1 MTIQF
6 RMAAKTNMGMVRTNN
21 EDNFQAS
28 NNLAEGQWSWT
39 NNQLCTLSNK
49 GALMVVADGMGGM
62 NAGEVASEKAI
73 ATVRKYFSPTVLTDD
88 VTGGSPSIEKHL
100 KETIIAADAEI
111 KKESKTDVSKEGMGT
126 TIVMAWIIGDKCYIA
141 WCGDS
146 RAYVYNPQK
155 GLKRLSKDHSYVQE
169 LVDGGQLT
177 DDDAFDHPDNNI
189 ITRSLGDANKKAV
202 PELLKSPYSLQKE
215 DIILLCSDGLS
226 GMLHDTEMEQII
238 KENTDN
244 LDKCVDAL
252 IQAACDVGGHDNI
265 TLTACQIT
273 DIKRES
279 EQTSRPIV
287 RTSRKQWCIGLSA
300 LLIFIVGYVIGYMVH
315 CPMARDVVVPATETL
330 YQENIEV
337 NKIDTSE
344 NKIPILEHKLQLHQ
358 LADTLQKGDT
368 IRLKYNYTIVKRN
381 Q

>member
-1 MTIQF
+1 
-6 RMAAKTNMGMVRTNN
+6 MAAKTNVGMVRTNN

-28 NNLAEGQWSWT
+28 NNLADGLWSWT
-39 NNQLCTLSNK
+39 NNQLCTLGNK

-73 ATVRKYFSPTVLTDD
+73 ATVRKYFSPTALTDE
-88 VTGGSPSIEKHL
+88 VTSTSSSIEKYL
-100 KETIIAADAEI
+100 KETIVAADAEI

-126 TIVMAWIIGDKCYIA
+126 TIVMAWIKDDKCYIA

-146 RAYVYNPQK
+146 RAYVYNPQT

-169 LVDGGQLT
+169 LVDNGQLT

-189 ITRSLGDANKKAV
+189 ITRSLGDTNKKAV
-202 PELLKSPYSLQKE
+202 PELLKSPYCLQKE

-226 GMLHDTEMEQII
+226 GMLHDAEMERII

-244 LDKCVDAL
+244 LDKCIDAL
-252 IQAACDVGGHDNI
+252 IQAACDAGGHDNI

-273 DIKRES
+273 EIKHEPKQASIPTEHR
-279 EQTSRPIV
+279 
-287 RTSRKQWCIGLSA
+287 RKRQWYTLWLA
-300 LLIFIVGYVIGYMVH
+300 LFTLIVGYIIGYMSPHPIGNDTAIPV
-315 CPMARDVVVPATETL
+315 ADTL
-330 YQENIEV
+330 YQENIKVET
-337 NKIDTSE
+337 IDTFE
-344 NKIPILEHKLQLHQ
+344 DRTPILKHGIKLYQLT
-358 LADTLQKGDT
+358 DTLQQGDT
-368 IRLKYNYTIVKRN
+368 IRLKYNYTIIKHN